1 MPAISKIRLTNV
13 VYENG
18 QKRYHDELFLF
29 DGLNGALVLENGG
42 GKTVFIQTVIQA
54 VIPHATL
61 ADRDIKDTLYLEESP
76 AHIAI
81 EWIVNESPRRYVVTA
96 VTLYKKQNGID
107 SLRYVYEYG
116 ENDSHGITEIPFVQ
130 KTAGGVRPSDRGEMA
145 DYYAYMEKSHG
156 LNAKT
161 FSKSIKSFTSYIEE
175 HFQIIHSEWESI
187 IKINGG
193 EGDVEKFFDNCKKTN
208 ELVDRLLIPSI
219 ENAMEGFKEHGFAET
234 FENRR
239 TEFKKY
245 KDLKETIEQSKQLNR
260 KLKIYVD
267 FFRKV
272 DEKEQSYNEARQ
284 QAKSYMTLLAE
295 EMQQIAENHD
305 SLEQQLQRHNDELE
319 EWERKSASLEITK
332 QQYKWQE
339 FANKEQQLHM
349 QVTELQEK
357 VEKNRQ
363 LFYSLQY
370 AQHREASKLEQDQLA
385 LVDQQLVQLEEK
397 QEIADLQSEL
407 KQVSGKIHYAFL
419 VQKKQLEEQIGNLV
433 LDQQLL
439 TQKQK
444 SIDKQHSKL
453 QSNISAQA
461 QQKTIASTNLE
472 NTQKQMK
479 DIKSKLVAREEE
491 SIELLLENW
500 ILESEK
506 LDHDNVE
513 LSQRLKKVKDS
524 QGGLEQQQKELQE
537 IVSVDKQSK
546 VKLEQQLKHI
556 SNQEKALLAQMA
568 TLRSNWGHI
577 QSIYEREQ
585 SFTEQIASQ
594 IEKLEREKEV
604 KLIQERRAKRF
615 IDDYEHQEAF
625 FADPFIEQKIK
636 DWAQNYY
643 ITTGIEFIQQH
654 EEEMKGNTY
663 PFWALTLIT
672 TAKEKTALFD
682 KLKSVQHELSFPIY
696 ILSLD
701 EARQVGTD
709 YIAQTTVIEPSNWID
724 YQKQQTFLQFKQEM
738 QETATQRENERK
750 KKEATL
756 RAWQQVNISLKDF
769 LEKYPFSQYKET
781 EEQVFTLNQKI
792 ENNDYELKKIDSELQ
807 KLKQEYEAKQST
819 LSKNREILQD
829 LINYRIPQAN
839 QYVQLSK
846 NVPIYENEVR
856 RCEEKILELEKIR
869 DTLKANLQTIVDQI
883 DELKNRISALQ
894 NEKKFKIEEDFL
906 YKNTKTA
913 EPKEHKENLE
923 VLKRRYESI
932 EDKIKKIQTSRGEL
946 LERRK
951 NCLEKIEA
959 ANNAMNNQLEDW
971 PNLDP
976 TSPYPIDGSQQIT
989 VLRKRY
995 IIMMNEQ
1002 KGLNE
1007 THNNVK
1013 VAANTEQRTLEQLQ
1027 TRFAE
1032 RFTEIWPIDGSVKVV
1047 EEQLKQQK
1055 QHLQKEARF
1064 IKERQHQI
1072 NDQQEQCK
1080 SVEKIFD
1087 QHAMVHRLMDPTL
1100 VTQPLTE
1107 EKRNDY
1113 SYHKQRLTNEVINR
1127 MQHALLAYEES
1138 RDKLADAKEQ
1148 FISFAEKNV
1157 KDSTLRKTTID
1168 GVKIKKTFAEI
1179 LEHDQLMS
1187 ERIEN
1192 VIQLAENTMRDHD
1205 KELQQ
1210 FITYIHMHIRKLR
1223 DDLHEIQKKTRVKV
1237 GNEPKYIYK
1246 IDVPD
1251 WDDDIAKERIQDY
1264 IDWILSQLESSR
1276 YLDEIGNEDSVKV
1289 QKFLQNSFKTVPIL
1303 RVVLGNQ
1310 SIKVKCR
1317 KVESATHVSNTFF
1330 SWEESNRWSGGE
1342 KWSKNMALF
1351 LGLLNFIAEKSQKLP
1366 THMKR
1371 SRTVILDNPFGKA
1384 SSDHVLSPVF
1394 FIADQIGF
1402 QLITLTAHAEG
1413 KFLSDYFPIVY
1424 SCRLKFLEGQSKQ
1437 VLTKEKILQTA
1448 YLRDHAPESLMRLG
1462 ERQQLLLFE

>member
-116 ENDSHGITEIPFVQ
+116 ENDSQGITEIPFVQ

-161 FSKSIKSFTSYIEE
+161 FSKSIKSFTYYIEE

-260 KLKIYVD
+260 ELKIYVD

-272 DEKEQSYNEARQ
+272 DEKEQSYNEARRH
-284 QAKSYMTLLAE
+284 AKSYMTLLAE
-295 EMQQIAENHD
+295 EMQQIAENLH

-349 QVTELQEK
+349 QVRELQEK

-370 AQHREASKLEQDQLA
+370 AQQRETSQLEQDQLA
-385 LVDQQLVQLEEK
+385 LVDQQLAQLEEK
-397 QEIADLQSEL
+397 QEIADLQSEF

-419 VQKKQLEEQIGNLV
+419 VQKQLLEEQIENLV

-439 TQKQK
+439 TQQQK
-444 SIDKQHSKL
+444 SINKQHSEL
-453 QSNISAQA
+453 QSNISAQE
-461 QQKTIASTNLE
+461 QQKTRASTNLE

-479 DIKSKLVAREEE
+479 DIKSKLVARDEE

-524 QGGLEQQQKELQE
+524 QGRLEQQQKELQE

-615 IDDYEHQEAF
+615 IDDYEHQEVF

-654 EEEMKGNTY
+654 EDEMKGNTY

-709 YIAQTTVIEPSNWID
+709 YVVQTAVIEPSNWID

-750 KKEATL
+750 KTEATL
-756 RAWQQVNISLKDF
+756 RAWQQVNQSLKDF
-769 LEKYPFSQYKET
+769 LEKYPFYQYKET

-792 ENNDYELKKIDSELQ
+792 ENNDYELKKIDGELQ
-807 KLKQEYEAKQST
+807 KLKQEFEAKQST
-819 LSKNREILQD
+819 LSKNREILQN

-839 QYVQLSK
+839 QYIQLSK

-856 RCEEKILELEKIR
+856 RCEEKKLELEKIH
-869 DTLKANLQTIVDQI
+869 DTLIANLQTIVDQI
-883 DELKNRISALQ
+883 DGLKNRISALRH
-894 NEKKFKIEEDFL
+894 EKKFKIEEDFL
-906 YKNTKTA
+906 YKSTKTA
-913 EPKEHKENLE
+913 EPTEHEENLE
-923 VLKRRYESI
+923 VLKRQYESI
-932 EDKIKKIQTSRGEL
+932 GDQIKKIQTSRGEL

-951 NCLEKIEA
+951 NCLEKIETA
-959 ANNAMNNQLEDW
+959 KNAMNNQLEDW

-976 TSPYPIDGSQQIT
+976 TYAYPIDGPQQIS
-989 VLRKRY
+989 VLRKQY

-1002 KGLNE
+1002 KVLNE
-1007 THNNVK
+1007 TYNNVK
-1013 VAANTEQRTLEQLQ
+1013 VAANTEQRTLDQLQ

-1032 RFTEIWPIDGSVKVV
+1032 RFTEIWPIDGNVDVV

-1055 QHLQKEARF
+1055 QALQKEARF

-1072 NDQQEQCK
+1072 NDQQIQCK

-1087 QHAMVHRLMDPTL
+1087 QHVMVHRLMDPTL

-1127 MQHALLAYEES
+1127 LQHALLAYEKS
-1138 RDKLADAKEQ
+1138 SDKLANSKEQ

-1157 KDSTLRKTTID
+1157 KDPTLRKTTID

-1264 IDWILSQLESSR
+1264 ID
-1276 YLDEIGNEDSVKV
+1276 
-1289 QKFLQNSFKTVPIL
+1289 
-1303 RVVLGNQ
+1303 
-1310 SIKVKCR
+1310 
-1317 KVESATHVSNTFF
+1317 
-1330 SWEESNRWSGGE
+1330 
-1342 KWSKNMALF
+1342 
-1351 LGLLNFIAEKSQKLP
+1351 
-1366 THMKR
+1366 
-1371 SRTVILDNPFGKA
+1371 
-1384 SSDHVLSPVF
+1384 
-1394 FIADQIGF
+1394 
-1402 QLITLTAHAEG
+1402 
-1413 KFLSDYFPIVY
+1413 
-1424 SCRLKFLEGQSKQ
+1424 
-1437 VLTKEKILQTA
+1437 
-1448 YLRDHAPESLMRLG
+1448 
-1462 ERQQLLLFE
+1462 